1 MKKKNGF
8 TLIELLAVIVIL
20 SIIISMS
27 TFGVMRIRNNSLK
40 KLLDTKINELEASA
54 ILYGQEN
61 QSSLGGAC
69 TVDGVESTF
78 CKVITVKELID
89 SDYYKSNEVNS
100 SNKKDLINNV
110 TNKSML
116 CDEIQIYKK
125 NNRVYAKA
133 LNIKSNDVNNVCDK
147 SY

>member
-61 QSSLGGAC
+61 QSSLGGVC
-69 TVDGVESTF
+69 TVDGVESKF

-133 LNIKSNDVNNVCDK
+133 LNIKSNDVNYVCDK

>member
-8 TLIELLAVIVIL
+8 TLLELLAVIVIL
-20 SIIISMS
+20 SII
-27 TFGVMRIRNNSLK
+27 
-40 KLLDTKINELEASA
+40 
-54 ILYGQEN
+54 
-61 QSSLGGAC
+61 GGTC
-69 TVDGVESTF
+69 TVDGVESKF

-89 SDYYKSNEVNS
+89 SDYYKSNEVNT

-133 LNIKSNDVNNVCDK
+133 LNIKSNDVNYVCDK

>member
-133 LNIKSNDVNNVCDK
+133 LNIKSNDVNYVCDK

>member
-61 QSSLGGAC
+61 QSSLGGTC
-69 TVDGVESTF
+69 TVDGVESKF

>member
-69 TVDGVESTF
+69 TVDGVESNF

-133 LNIKSNDVNNVCDK
+133 LNIKSNDVNYVCDK

>member
-8 TLIELLAVIVIL
+8 SLVEILAVIVIL
-20 SIIISMS
+20 SIVATMATFSVMKTRENSM
-27 TFGVMRIRNNSLK
+27 K
-40 KLLDTKINELEASA
+40 KLLNTKIDELEASA

-69 TVDGVESTF
+69 TVDGVESKF

>member
-61 QSSLGGAC
+61 QSSLGGTC
-69 TVDGVESTF
+69 TVDGVESKF
-78 CKVITVKELID
+78 CKKITVKELID
-89 SDYYKSNEVNS
+89 SDYYKSNEVNT

-133 LNIKSNDVNNVCDK
+133 LNIKSNDVNYVCDK

>member
-1 MKKKNGF
+1 MKNKGF
-8 TLIELLAVIVIL
+8 TLVELLAVIVIL
-20 SIIISMS
+20 SLVITIG
-27 TFGVMRIRNNSLK
+27 TFSVMKIRNNSLK
-40 KLLDTKINELEASA
+40 KIVDTKVNDLEASA
-54 ILYGQEN
+54 IVYGQEEPDILN
-61 QSSLGGAC
+61 SKC
-69 TVDGVESTF
+69 NIDGVEYSF
-78 CKVITVKELID
+78 CKKVSVVTLIKKGYLEINEKEI
-89 SDYYKSNEVNS
+89 SNTQ
-100 SNKKDLINNV
+100 DLINNV

>member
-8 TLIELLAVIVIL
+8 TLIELLAVMVIL

-69 TVDGVESTF
+69 IVDGVESKF

-133 LNIKSNDVNNVCDK
+133 LNIKSNDVNNVCNK

>member
-61 QSSLGGAC
+61 QSSLGGSC
-69 TVDGVESTF
+69 TVDGVESKF

-133 LNIKSNDVNNVCDK
+133 LNIKSNDVNYVCDK

>member
-69 TVDGVESTF
+69 AVDGVESKF

-89 SDYYKSNEVNS
+89 SDYYKSTEVNS

>member
-69 TVDGVESTF
+69 TVDGVESKF
-78 CKVITVKELID
+78 CNVITVKELID

-133 LNIKSNDVNNVCDK
+133 LNIKSNDVNYVCDK

>member
-8 TLIELLAVIVIL
+8 TLIELLAVMVIL

-69 TVDGVESTF
+69 TVDGVESKF
-78 CKVITVKELID
+78 CNVITVKELID

-133 LNIKSNDVNNVCDK
+133 LNIKSNDVNYVCDK

>member
-61 QSSLGGAC
+61 QSSLGGTC
-69 TVDGVESTF
+69 TVDGVESKF

-89 SDYYKSNEVNS
+89 SDYYKSNEVNT

-133 LNIKSNDVNNVCDK
+133 LNIKSNDVNYVCDK

>member
-61 QSSLGGAC
+61 QGSLEGTC
-69 TVDGVESTF
+69 TVDNEEYKF
-78 CKVITVKELID
+78 CKLVTVKELID
-89 SDYYKSNEVNS
+89 NDYYTTSEENRN
-100 SNKKDLINNV
+100 NKKDLINNV

-133 LNIKSNDVNNVCDK
+133 LNIKSNDVNYVCDK

>member
-61 QSSLGGAC
+61 QSSLGGTC
-69 TVDGVESTF
+69 TVDGVESKF
-78 CKVITVKELID
+78 CKVITVKEIID

>member
-8 TLIELLAVIVIL
+8 TLIESLAVIVIL

-69 TVDGVESTF
+69 TVDGVESKF
-78 CKVITVKELID
+78 CNVITVKELID

-133 LNIKSNDVNNVCDK
+133 LNIKSNDVNYVCDK

>member
-69 TVDGVESTF
+69 TVAGVESKF

-133 LNIKSNDVNNVCDK
+133 LNIKSNDVNYVCDK

>member
-61 QSSLGGAC
+61 QSSLGGTC
-69 TVDGVESTF
+69 TVDGVESKF

-89 SDYYKSNEVNS
+89 SDYYKSNEVNT

-133 LNIKSNDVNNVCDK
+133 LNIKSNDVNNVCNL

>member
-69 TVDGVESTF
+69 TVEGVESKF

>member
-69 TVDGVESTF
+69 IVDGVESKF